1 MGTILI
7 YWDHAASTPPYD
19 EVIRTVTEVM
29 NKHYGNPSSIH
40 KLGEESVKLIH
51 RTREV
56 CALAL
61 DVKPTEIVFTSGA
74 TEGNNLA
81 IKGAALQY
89 MGRGKHLITTQI
101 EHASVYESFLQLQQ
115 WGFEVT
121 FLPVDSQG
129 CVNLASLTAAIR
141 KDTILV
147 SIMHVNNEMG
157 AIQPI
162 EVIGQEIKRCNPR
175 TLFHVDGVQGFGK
188 LPVDLKKWHVDL
200 YTLSAHKFRGPKG
213 TGILYVREGLK
224 LTPLLTGGSQEF
236 GWRAGTENTPQLV
249 AMAKAI
255 RMAKE
260 RQASFTK
267 DVSIY
272 RNRILDMIRGI
283 EGLHLH
289 SYENG
294 APHII
299 QFSYPG
305 MKSEVLLHTLEMQ
318 GMLVSTRSACSSKK
332 TEPSRV
338 LMSMGLSMAEASSGI
353 RISLGDSHTAEEVNQ
368 LGHALRTA
376 VEQLQPL
383 QSQERGRNDKG

>member
-1 MGTILI
+1 MI

-19 EVIRTVTEVM
+19 DVIRTLTEVM
-29 NKHYGNPSSIH
+29 DKHYGNPSSMH
-40 KLGEESVKLIH
+40 QLGGDAVKLIT
-51 RTREV
+51 RAREV
-56 CALAL
+56 CASAMH
-61 DVKPTEIVFTSGA
+61 VKPSEIVFTSGA

-89 MGRGKHLITTQI
+89 MSRGKHLITTQV
-101 EHASVYESFLQLQQ
+101 EHASVYESFLQLQE

-121 FLPVDSQG
+121 FLPVDSHG
-129 CVNLASLTAAIR
+129 CVSMDSITAAIR

-157 AIQPI
+157 AIQPL
-162 EVIGQEIKRCNPR
+162 EAIGAEIKRCNSR

-188 LPVDLKKWHVDL
+188 LPVDLKTWGVDL

-236 GWRAGTENTPQLV
+236 GLRAGTENTPQLV

-260 RQASFTK
+260 RQPIFTK
-267 DVSIY
+267 DVSIL
-272 RNRILDMIRGI
+272 RDRILGFIRDI
-283 EGLHLH
+283 QGLHLH
-289 SYENG
+289 SDENG
-294 APHII
+294 APHIVH
-299 QFSYPG
+299 FSYPG
-305 MKSEVLLHTLEMQ
+305 MKSEVLMHTLELQ
-318 GMLVSTRSACSSKK
+318 GMLVSTRSACSSKH

-338 LMSMGLSMAEASSGI
+338 LLSMGLSNEEASSGI
-353 RISLGDSHTAEEVNQ
+353 RISLGDSHTEEEVSQ
-368 LGHALRTA
+368 LEHALRAA
-376 VEQLQPL
+376 VEQLHPL
-383 QSQERGRNDKG
+383 LERGRNGR